1 MTLKNIELKTLTE
14 LRIRFSEVDSLKI
27 VWHGNYAKYLEEGR
41 EDFGRKYNIGYMD
54 VLKQGFVTPV
64 VNMTVNYKKP
74 LFYGDKA
81 IIETRYIDTDAAKMI
96 FSYSI
101 FNKKSGE
108 LVATA
113 ETTQVFLTTD
123 MELHI
128 TVPKFFE
135 EWKKVANQGE

>member
-1 MTLKNIELKTLTE
+1 MKNIELKTLTE